1 MRGGAVSGKPGLSSG
16 TLPPWLIHYRMTDDR
31 GASTPPVVNPR
42 SIPVIW
48 HVITSNPYHE
58 HLPAFHRYHYPM
70 NRNPLYTEAS
80 VTKQEKTALNMARF
94 IRSQTLTLLEKLNEL
109 DADEQA
115 DICESL
121 HDHADELYRSCLAR
135 FGDDGENL

>member
-1 MRGGAVSGKPGLSSG
+1 
-16 TLPPWLIHYRMTDDR
+16 
-31 GASTPPVVNPR
+31 
-42 SIPVIW
+42 
-48 HVITSNPYHE
+48 
-58 HLPAFHRYHYPM
+58 M
-70 NRNPLYTEAS
+70 NRNPPYTEAS

-121 HDHADELYRSCLAR
+121 HD
-135 FGDDGENL
+135 

>member
-1 MRGGAVSGKPGLSSG
+1 
-16 TLPPWLIHYRMTDDR
+16 
-31 GASTPPVVNPR
+31 
-42 SIPVIW
+42 
-48 HVITSNPYHE
+48 
-58 HLPAFHRYHYPM
+58 M
-70 NRNPLYTEAS
+70 NRNSLTRRHQTS
-80 VTKQEKTALNMARF
+80 DQTGKTALNMARF

-135 FGDDGENL
+135 FGDDGETL

>member
-1 MRGGAVSGKPGLSSG
+1 MFALLYQPFV
-16 TLPPWLIHYRMTDDR
+16 
-31 GASTPPVVNPR
+31 
-42 SIPVIW
+42 
-48 HVITSNPYHE
+48 PY
-58 HLPAFHRYHYPM
+58 L
-70 NRNPLYTEAS
+70 L
-80 VTKQEKTALNMARF
+80 F
-94 IRSQTLTLLEKLNEL
+94 IRNQTLTLLEKLNEL

>member
-1 MRGGAVSGKPGLSSG
+1 
-16 TLPPWLIHYRMTDDR
+16 
-31 GASTPPVVNPR
+31 
-42 SIPVIW
+42 
-48 HVITSNPYHE
+48 
-58 HLPAFHRYHYPM
+58 
-70 NRNPLYTEAS
+70 
-80 VTKQEKTALNMARF
+80 MARF

-121 HDHADELYRSCLAR
+121 HDHADELYRGCLAR